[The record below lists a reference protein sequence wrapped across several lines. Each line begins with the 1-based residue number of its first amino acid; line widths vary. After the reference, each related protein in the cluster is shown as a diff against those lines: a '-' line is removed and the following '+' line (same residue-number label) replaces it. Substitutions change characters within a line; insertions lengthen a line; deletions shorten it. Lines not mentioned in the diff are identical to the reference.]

1 MCWDTHNDFI
11 NECIMSDNENISKN
25 GWSEYGRLVLKELER
40 LNEGQDKLR
49 EDFDK
54 QFRELNNKI
63 TQTTNNYENAS
74 QDLNNLKEW
83 KDKVT
88 EVWSVSQMKQSKDE
102 VYEQKNKWQRVV
114 GIVIAVQI
122 IFGVVIA
129 LTKTFGG

>member
-54 QFRELNNKI
+54 QFK
-63 TQTTNNYENAS
+63 
-74 QDLNNLKEW
+74 DLNEKMTKSITSFETTEQEVKELRDW
-83 KDKVT
+83 KEKVT
-88 EVWSVSQMKQSKDE
+88 EVWSSTQMKQSKDE
-102 VYEQKNKWQRVV
+102 IYRQKGQWQKTL
-114 GIVIAVQI
+114 GIVIAIQVI
-122 IFGVVIA
+122 VAIA
-129 LTKTFGG
+129 LSLMKVLS